1 MPKLVP
7 PSAAVA
13 GILSQLGCRSHL
25 GAHGDFSSFRGLE
38 ELKAGGMAGSQCPA
52 QPRGLRRTEKLTPI
66 PLSPTLFLPGPCPSA
81 AGQEELRGSAGSTST
96 GTLRFFDAV
105 RHFATGSAYIGL
117 AQELAWPSEES
128 NQRTHP
134 DGNNLVGEIQVFFSG
149 IKSLAEFIMWHT
161 QICLHNTSGEQAAV
175 KAASSITWFQLCCC
189 PVFNYYTRTVC

>member
-1 MPKLVP
+1 MPCTAQGTEENREAHPNTSFPHTVP
-7 PSAAVA
+7 TWA
-13 GILSQLGCRSHL
+13 LSQRS
-25 GAHGDFSSFRGLE
+25 R
-38 ELKAGGMAGSQCPA
+38 AGGA
-52 QPRGLRRTEKLTPI
+52 
-66 PLSPTLFLPGPCPSA
+66 
-81 AGQEELRGSAGSTST
+81 RGSAGSTST